1 VNERPS
7 KAEPAEDKALFDLG
21 RLHPLLEI
29 VAVAALVGILFW
41 LTKNIRP
48 LGIFGW
54 AILNYRLWILVLAVS
69 AVGTAGGLVPY
80 YVGQR
85 GTEAVLKHYPSLK
98 GQRWDRLE
106 AAFRRWGAP
115 TLIVSGIPALGVA
128 LLVAAGAMGIRRRA
142 FLFWVFGG
150 KILRNWVLAFAFLLG
165 LQIVR

>member
-1 VNERPS
+1 VNDHSS
-7 KAEPAEDKALFDLG
+7 KAEPAEDKTLFDLG
-21 RLHPLLEI
+21 RVHLVVEVI
-29 VAVAALVGILFW
+29 VVVVLIGVLFW
-41 LTKNIRP
+41 LAQGYRP
-48 LGIFGW
+48 RGLFGW

-69 AVGTAGGLVPY
+69 AGGTIGGLVPY

-106 AAFRRWGAP
+106 TAFRRWGAP

-128 LLVAAGAMGIRRRA
+128 LLIAAGATGITRCA
-142 FLFWVFGG
+142 FLFWVFWG
-150 KILRNWVLAFAFLLG
+150 KMLRNWVLAFAFLLG